1 MDKPRLWTNNFTI
14 ITVGSAVSILG
25 NSVSS
30 FAMGLHT
37 LNQTGNIFL
46 YALFLAAN
54 NIPKIVLP
62 LIAGPFLDKRSRQKT
77 VYTLD
82 FLSAALFLLMFMF
95 TRTGYFN
102 YSVFLIFSVVLGG
115 LDSVYTVAFDSFF
128 PMLVTEG
135 NFSKAYSVSSLL
147 YPLALM
153 MTPIAAF
160 IYNRFG
166 LPPLFMFNSIS
177 FLIAAIFETRIKVHE
192 VQMKSGGDISSFSG
206 FMEEFR
212 NGFRYIKA
220 EKGLLIIT
228 VYFFVSTLTN
238 IGMDTLW
245 IPYFESVPTLGI
257 MAYSYATAINVAGRL
272 LGGGLQY
279 RLALP
284 AKKKFAIAMSVYVLS
299 CIINGSVLFLPFAL
313 MVIFFFTDGFLSV
326 VSFNIRLSTTQS
338 YVPEAYRGRFNGCF
352 QMVCNAGMIVGQLL
366 AGALAKNYSCRAII
380 IVLMGVNLI
389 AAFAIMYKG
398 RRHVAPIF
406 NRDV

>member
-1 MDKPRLWTNNFTI
+1 
-14 ITVGSAVSILG
+14 
-25 NSVSS
+25 
-30 FAMGLHT
+30 MGLYT
-37 LNQTGNIFL
+37 LDQTGNIFL

-82 FLSAALFLLMFMF
+82 FLSATLFVLMFML

-102 YSVFLIFSVVLGG
+102 YSVFLVLSVVLGG
-115 LDSVYTVAFDSFF
+115 LDSVYTVAYDSFF

-147 YPLALM
+147 YPLAIM
-153 MTPIAAF
+153 MTPVAAF
-160 IYNRFG
+160 IYKKFG
-166 LPPLFMFNSIS
+166 LPPLFMFNALS
-177 FLIAAIFETRIKVHE
+177 FLIAAIFETKIKVIETH
-192 VQMKSGGDISSFSG
+192 MKSGGDISSFKG
-206 FMEEFR
+206 FMAEFR
-212 NGFRYIKA
+212 KGFHYIRA

-272 LGGGLQY
+272 VGGGLQY

-284 AKKKFAIAMSVYVLS
+284 AKKKFAIAMTVYVLS
-299 CIINGSVLFLPFAL
+299 CVINGSVLFLPFVL
-313 MVIFFFTDGFLSV
+313 MVLFFFTDGFLSV
-326 VSFNIRLSTTQS
+326 ISFNIRISTTQS
-338 YVPEAYRGRFNGCF
+338 YVPEEYRGRFNGCF

-366 AGALAKNYSCRAII
+366 AGALAKSYSCRAII
-380 IVLMGVNLI
+380 IVLMGTNLI
-389 AAFAIMYKG
+389 AALAIMYRG
-398 RRHVAPIF
+398 RCHVMPIF

>member
-1 MDKPRLWTNNFTI
+1 
-14 ITVGSAVSILG
+14 
-25 NSVSS
+25 
-30 FAMGLHT
+30 MGLHT

-166 LPPLFMFNSIS
+166 LPPLFMFNAIS

>member
-1 MDKPRLWTNNFTI
+1 
-14 ITVGSAVSILG
+14 
-25 NSVSS
+25 
-30 FAMGLHT
+30 MGLHT